1 MSRERAVDI
10 LSSLIN
16 HREVV
21 LVDDNDVIKWVLR
34 AMQDTSW
41 GLDCFNDLIVLGT
54 AYSLSKPLF
63 TFDEELK
70 KRAKRVGVR
79 VLEV

>member
-1 MSRERAVDI
+1 MGVTCDAGYQ
-10 LSSLIN
+10 LG
-16 HREVV
+16 
-21 LVDDNDVIKWVLR
+21 
-34 AMQDTSW
+34 